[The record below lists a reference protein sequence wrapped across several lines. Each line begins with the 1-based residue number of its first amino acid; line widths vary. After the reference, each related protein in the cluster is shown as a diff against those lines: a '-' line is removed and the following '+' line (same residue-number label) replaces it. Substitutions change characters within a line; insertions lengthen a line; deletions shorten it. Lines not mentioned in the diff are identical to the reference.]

1 MHLAVGALKPA
12 VRLEQ
17 EGLGG
22 GYFHIEVFI
31 NVHGILEAFKQKL
44 HTHTH
49 TKKSDDCSTTRILF
63 SNPQPLWSYFL
74 CFLSFFF
81 LHCSIYREHPHAR
94 VNVSQEPLSPRS
106 SVNSRRCSIFDH
118 PPATR
123 LHFVNFFPNP
133 NRVFDVDR

>member
-22 GYFHIEVFI
+22 GGVYFHIEVFI

-81 LHCSIYREHPHAR
+81 FTLQY
-94 VNVSQEPLSPRS
+94 LSRAS
-106 SVNSRRCSIFDH
+106 SCASK
-118 PPATR
+118 R
-123 LHFVNFFPNP
+123 LSGTAFTP
-133 NRVFDVDR
+133 

>member
-22 GYFHIEVFI
+22 GGVYFHIEVFI

-49 TKKSDDCSTTRILF
+49 TQKRAMTVV
-63 SNPQPLWSYFL
+63 PLEYYFQTL
-74 CFLSFFF
+74 NHCGVIFCIFYHFFF
-81 LHCSIYREHPHAR
+81 YIAVFIESVLMRE
-94 VNVSQEPLSPRS
+94 
-106 SVNSRRCSIFDH
+106 
-118 PPATR
+118 
-123 LHFVNFFPNP
+123 
-133 NRVFDVDR
+133 

>member
-1 MHLAVGALKPA
+1 MTVVP
-12 VRLEQ
+12 LEY
-17 EGLGG
+17 
-22 GYFHIEVFI
+22 YFQTLNHCGVIFCVFY
-31 NVHGILEAFKQKL
+31 H
-44 HTHTH
+44 
-49 TKKSDDCSTTRILF
+49 
-63 SNPQPLWSYFL
+63 
-74 CFLSFFF
+74 FFF
-81 LHCSIYREHPHAR
+81 LHCSIYRERPHAR